1 MKDNSSM
8 IQALR
13 SDGPHPEL
21 AAKLQLFGQ
30 FVGSWDVEIINY
42 KADARK

>member
-1 MKDNSSM
+1 MKDNSPM